1 MAELHL
7 ERHGDIAELVIDRPG
22 KRNAMSYEMWSSVP
36 ALVAEADADAS
47 VRVLV
52 LRGAGPHFCAG
63 ADIGEFRT
71 RRSTAETARDYGEHV
86 EAAAHALSSMS
97 KPSIAMI
104 QGFCI
109 GGGCE
114 LALACD
120 LRFADSTAEFAITPS
135 KLGIV
140 YGFDST
146 RRLATTTGPVFAK
159 YLLFSGRRVDAAH
172 ALRVGLIDELT
183 DPADLQKATTDF
195 AATIASRSQVS
206 VRGAKRLLEKIIA
219 GADVPDEEAAALP
232 ILAVESDDYREG
244 VDAFLEKRPPVF
256 RAP

>member
-1 MAELHL
+1 MAGLHL
-7 ERHGDIAELVIDRPG
+7 ERHGDIADLVIDRPE

-36 ALVAEADADAS
+36 ALAAEADADES
-47 VRVLV
+47 VKVLV

-71 RRSTAETARDYGEHV
+71 HRSTAETARDYGERV
-86 EAAAHALSSMS
+86 EAAAHALSGMR

-120 LRFADSTAEFAITPS
+120 MRFADTTAEFAITPS

-146 RRLATTTGPVFAK
+146 RRLVATTSPAFGK

-172 ALRVGLIDELT
+172 ALRAGLVDELVE
-183 DPADLQKATTDF
+183 PVELPKATTDF

-206 VRGAKRLLEKIIA
+206 VRGAKRLIEKILA
-219 GADVPDEEAAALP
+219 GEDVPDEEAASLP
-232 ILAVESDDYREG
+232 IRAVESEDYREG
-244 VDAFLEKRPPVF
+244 VEAFLAKRPPLF
-256 RAP
+256 RVR